1 MRSDEEMTKATDG
14 SANGAREVM
23 IEVDRLTRYYGPVPA
38 IQDVSFR
45 AYRGEIVGFLGPNG
59 AGKTTT
65 MRILTGYL
73 PPSRGTARIAG
84 HDVVDQSMDARR
96 RLGYLPEN
104 TPLYHD
110 MTVAGYL
117 RFMAR
122 LRRVPDRDGAVE
134 RVMRRMA
141 IDHRADD
148 LIGQLSK
155 GLKQRVGIAQ
165 ALVHDPDVIILDE
178 PTIGLDPRQI
188 LEVRGLI
195 RELRGD
201 RTVIL
206 STHIL
211 PEAQQVC
218 DRVLIINRGQIVAED
233 QPHALTTRL
242 TGGQRVRVAVPGD
255 IDAGVVSAAL
265 AAVNG
270 VQGVDAAGGGVFSVS
285 ATPGSNPCPDLAE
298 TVVGRGWP
306 LLELTPVGMTLEDV
320 FLQLTA
326 EEPAEDGGSM
336 ASDGGFAAADDH
348 DTMEASDA

>member
-1 MRSDEEMTKATDG
+1 MTRSSDR
-14 SANGAREVM
+14 SSNGTREVM
-23 IEVDRLTRYYGPVPA
+23 VEVDRLTRYYGPVPA
-38 IQDVSFR
+38 INDVSFR

-65 MRILTGYL
+65 MRMLTGYL
-73 PPSRGTARIAG
+73 PPSSGTARIAG
-84 HDVVDQSMDARR
+84 HDIVSDSMAARR
-96 RLGYLPEN
+96 VIGYLPES
-104 TPLYHD
+104 TPLYTD
-110 MTVAGYL
+110 MTVFGYL

-122 LRRVPDRDGAVE
+122 LRHVADADEAAE
-134 RVMRRMA
+134 RVMRRVS

-165 ALVHDPDVIILDE
+165 ALVHDPALIILDE

-201 RTVIL
+201 HTIIL

-218 DRVLIINRGQIVAED
+218 DRVLIINRGRIVAED
-233 QPHALTTRL
+233 ETQNLTARL
-242 TGGQRVRVAVPGD
+242 QGGPRIRVAVPAD
-255 IDAGVVSAAL
+255 LDAATVTAAL
-265 AAVNG
+265 AAVAGVDG
-270 VQGVDAAGGGVFSVS
+270 VQSTGDGVYAVTAVAG
-285 ATPGSNPCPDLAE
+285 ANPSPDLAE

-306 LLELTPVGMTLEDV
+306 LMELTPVSATLEDI
-320 FLQLTA
+320 FLELTA
-326 EEPAEDGGSM
+326 EEPA
-336 ASDGGFAAADDH
+336 AAGDDVAEH
-348 DTMEASDA
+348 TTDTEEEHA